1 MDGAKRVFIE
11 AEIDSMTTHPG
22 RSLNEEPV
30 NRLMTEPVLS
40 VEVDDKPS
48 EVFRL
53 LTQYK
58 VHHLPVVRDGCLVGM
73 ISSADLMKIDFLV
86 PRTPQLRHEYLDSRF
101 KIAGFMHAP
110 VVTVSPTTSVE
121 EAARLMV
128 RHAVHALPVVD
139 AQDHLLGIIT
149 TTDIMSAGLHSVL
162 GPARAPGAGAPQAGG
177 ETASDEISRMARD
190 CERLSE
196 QVRQLERVRV
206 AADRYLGA
214 GQDERL
220 HAELKLALEAAER
233 GR

>member
-1 MDGAKRVFIE
+1 
-11 AEIDSMTTHPG
+11 MTTHPG

-40 VEVDDKPS
+40 VEIDDRPS

-101 KIAGFMHAP
+101 KIESFMHAP
-110 VVTVSPTTSVE
+110 VVTTGPATSVE

-128 RHAVHALPVVD
+128 RHGVHALPIVGAHD
-139 AQDHLLGIIT
+139 RLLGIIT

-162 GPARAPGAGAPQAGG
+162 GPARAASAGAPQAGG
-177 ETASDEISRMARD
+177 RIASDEISRMARD

-196 QVRQLERVRV
+196 QVKQLERIRV
-206 AADRYLGA
+206 AAERYLGG

-220 HAELKLALEAAER
+220 HAELTLALRAAER
-233 GR
+233 PHNDTTTD

>member
-1 MDGAKRVFIE
+1 M
-11 AEIDSMTTHPG
+11 STHSG
-22 RSLNEEPV
+22 RALNEEPV
-30 NRLMTEPVLS
+30 NRLMTEPALA
-40 VEVDDKPS
+40 VEIDAKPS

-53 LTQYK
+53 LTEYK

-86 PRTPQLRHEYLDSRF
+86 PRTPQLRHQYLDSRF
-101 KIAGFMHAP
+101 KIESFMHAP
-110 VVTVSPTTSVE
+110 VVTVGPTTSVE

-128 RHAVHALPVVD
+128 RHGVHALPVVGARD
-139 AQDHLLGIIT
+139 SLLGIIT

-162 GPARAPGAGAPQAGG
+162 KPAPAASARAAQAGG

-190 CERLSE
+190 CERLSK

-206 AADRYLGA
+206 AAQRYLSG

-220 HAELKLALEAAER
+220 HAELKLALEAAEPPH
-233 GR
+233 

>member
-1 MDGAKRVFIE
+1 
-11 AEIDSMTTHPG
+11 MTTVPG

-40 VEVDDKPS
+40 VEIDDQPS

-53 LTQYK
+53 LTEYR

-86 PRTPQLRHEYLDSRF
+86 PRTPQLRHEYLNSRF
-101 KIAGFMHAP
+101 KIENFMHAP
-110 VVTVSPTTSVE
+110 VVTVGPTTSVE

-149 TTDIMSAGLHSVL
+149 TTDIMSAGLRSAL
-162 GPARAPGAGAPQAGG
+162 GPPRASGAGAPRARG
-177 ETASDEISRMARD
+177 EAPSDEIARIGRD
-190 CERLSE
+190 SERLSA
-196 QVRQLERVRV
+196 QVKQLERIRV
-206 AADRYLGA
+206 AVERYVSG

-220 HAELKLALEAAER
+220 HSELMLALEAAER

>member
-1 MDGAKRVFIE
+1 
-11 AEIDSMTTHPG
+11 MTTHPE

-48 EVFRL
+48 QVFRL

-58 VHHLPVVRDGCLVGM
+58 VHHLPVVRDGRLVGM

-139 AQDHLLGIIT
+139 AQVHLLGIIT
-149 TTDIMSAGLHSVL
+149 TTDIMSAGLHSAL
-162 GPARAPGAGAPQAGG
+162 GSPRAAGAGAPRADG
-177 ETASDEISRMARD
+177 EPASDEISRIARD
-190 CERLSE
+190 CEQLSE
-196 QVRQLERVRV
+196 QVKQLERIRV
-206 AADRYLGA
+206 AAERYLCG
-214 GQDERL
+214 GQEERR
-220 HAELKLALEAAER
+220 HAELKFALEAAN
-233 GR
+233 GRR